1 MSNIQA
7 SGILEF
13 ALTTILPAG
22 SFLTLNVDEPIV
34 SLTRNGHIVKQAKLN
49 DHQIK
54 LLLPLLNT
62 FPGFVP
68 YDEMLLSL
76 FPDYDA
82 MICRMHIASNADKAL
97 RPVRDMLKR
106 INEKLVL
113 LGIEVAAVHDN
124 GFILIRHAKQGE
136 STH

>member
-13 ALTTILPAG
+13 GLSTILPAG
-22 SFLTLNVDEPIV
+22 SILTLNVDEPIV
-34 SLTRNGHIVKQAKLN
+34 SITRNGHITKQAKLN

-54 LLLPLLNT
+54 LLLPLLNA

-76 FPDYDA
+76 FPTYDE
-82 MICRMHIASNADKAL
+82 MICRMHLASNADRAL

-106 INEKLVL
+106 INEKLAL
-113 LGIEVAAVHDN
+113 LGVEVAAVHDN
-124 GFILIRHAKQGE
+124 GFILIRHVEQGE